1 MAERNMAFRN
11 TKALYPGR
19 SVFDL
24 SHEHVLTC
32 DMGQLIPVMALDMVP
47 GDKFEVSTDLLI
59 RFQPLLAPI
68 MHPVNAYIHTFF
80 VPYRL
85 LWPKVDES
93 GNDWESFISGGV
105 DGLNAAVLPRWNA
118 GPSSHGEGSLW
129 DYFGFPT
136 WSTANFFSDQ
146 FPDAIQPLRFPL
158 DAYNFIWNEYYRD
171 ETLQT
176 KISPLYASSSVLHRA
191 WKKDYFASALP
202 WQQRGTAPA
211 FPVSGSTSAV
221 WAAGSFDATS
231 PAGGNML
238 FSSAGAADPVAH
250 LQNANSATNAR
261 NFMDANTVNLSS
273 AVTFDVADL
282 RYAVQLQ
289 RWLERNARA
298 GVRYT
303 EFLHSHFGVS
313 PSDSRLQ
320 RPEYVGG
327 VKMPVVVSEVL
338 QTSATASQ
346 PTPLAQMGGH
356 GISVDRQYQGKYVAE
371 EFGIMMSI
379 LSVIPE
385 AVYSQ
390 GINREWLRQSRYD
403 FYFPEFAH
411 LSEQAILNQEIYL
424 GNDGANQTIFGY
436 QGRYDEYRQQ
446 RSQIHGLMKSSLS
459 FWTLARQFASRPHL
473 NASFISMDS
482 AVDDLKRIFAVPS
495 QPGLVVH
502 VGNRVRAV
510 RPMPEIG
517 EPGLLDH

>member
-1 MAERNMAFRN
+1 MAERNLAFRN
-11 TKALYPGR
+11 TKAIYPAR

-32 DMGQLIPVMALDMVP
+32 DMGQLIPVLSMDMVP
-47 GDKFEVSTDLLI
+47 GDKFEVSTDLLV
-59 RFQPLLAPI
+59 RFQPILAPI

-80 VPYRL
+80 VPYRI

-105 DGLNAAVLPRWNA
+105 DGLNAAVLPRWNVSA
-118 GPSSHGEGSLW
+118 SNHDVGSLW
-129 DYFGFPT
+129 DYLGFPT
-136 WSTANFFSDQ
+136 WSAATNFSTQ
-146 FPDAIQPLRFPL
+146 FPDAIAPVAFPL
-158 DAYNFIWNEYYRD
+158 WAYQMIWREYYRD
-171 ETLQT
+171 ETLQAVE
-176 KISPLYASSSVLHRA
+176 PLSYETLRHRA

-221 WAAGSFDATS
+221 FPSGIAVNS
-231 PAGGNML
+231 AGGVAVNAV
-238 FSSAGAADPVAH
+238 SSTTPATNFLVNDANGAANTR
-250 LQNANSATNAR
+250 LTLNN
-261 NFMDANTVNLSS
+261 NTVDLSS

-327 VKMPVVVSEVL
+327 VKMPVIVSEVL
-338 QTSATASQ
+338 QTSASNTQ
-346 PTPLAQMGGH
+346 PTPLATMAGH
-356 GISVDRQYQGKYVAE
+356 GISVDRQFQGKYVAPE
-371 EFGIMMSI
+371 YGIMMSI

-390 GINREWLRQSRYD
+390 GMNREWLRQSRYD
-403 FYFPEFAH
+403 YYFPEFAH

-424 GNDGANQTIFGY
+424 ANDGQNQTIFGY

-446 RSQIHGLMKSSLS
+446 RSQIHGLLKSSLS

-473 NASFISMDS
+473 NSSFVSMD
-482 AVDDLKRIFAVPS
+482 AAADDMKRIFAVPS

-502 VGNRVRAV
+502 VGNRVRAL

-517 EPGLLDH
+517 EPGLMDH